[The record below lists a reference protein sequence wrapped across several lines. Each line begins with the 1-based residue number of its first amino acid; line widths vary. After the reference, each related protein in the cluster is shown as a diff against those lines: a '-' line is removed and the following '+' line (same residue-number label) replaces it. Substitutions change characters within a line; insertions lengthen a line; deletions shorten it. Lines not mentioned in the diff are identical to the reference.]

1 MPKNGRTSSSTM
13 FLFSSTNYLCLV
25 RQLNISPY
33 KYTVHMYTHTL
44 IVYLSEKIVTHKMA
58 KTNRKRDKD
67 KERVR
72 SQARRDNM
80 TGNERIR

>member
-1 MPKNGRTSSSTM
+1 
-13 FLFSSTNYLCLV
+13 
-25 RQLNISPY
+25 
-33 KYTVHMYTHTL
+33 MYTHTL